1 MKVVE
6 WIVTVIAMMKTTI
19 LMNDV
24 KLLGAAKYDFLFR
37 VIVLSLLVC

>member
-37 VIVLSLLVC
+37 VI